1 MPSAAKAA
9 SATVKENLTVE
20 HVNNRYRFS
29 GPCFCCG
36 ALPADQVNN
45 PWGQVPWIVTKK
57 KSGGIRFLIDD
68 RDEDNPDVFTGFA
81 MSVHGKLAKLRYAFH
96 RSHFEEELPD

>member
-1 MPSAAKAA
+1 MPSAEKASSAA
-9 SATVKENLTVE
+9 SE
-20 HVNNRYRFS
+20 HEFRNR
-29 GPCFCCG
+29 CFGCG
-36 ALPADQVNN
+36 ALVSDQVKN
-45 PWGQVPWIVTKK
+45 PWGAMPWIVTKRE
-57 KSGGIRFLIDD
+57 SGGIRFLIDG